1 MKRLVCVMTCLLT
14 LVAMGYAATVPA
26 TIYDTITGD
35 PTSGLAYVVFQPYY
49 SGLAAS
55 FTTVADPFTLTGVD
69 LVLGYKGTPQIPNA
83 NVAPSGLNIY
93 LFTDSG
99 TAPNSLFG
107 TIGAISDS
115 AISTTGVYS
124 FTGLNLALANS
135 TRYWVGVF
143 PQAGGTTSGW
153 GMTAPAPAG
162 SLGEYS
168 YDTADGV
175 YANTRTALQM
185 RISGDVQTP
194 EPSTLLLA
202 AFGIGAIGM
211 WRRRSTAR

>member
-14 LVAMGYAATVPA
+14 LVAMGYAGTVPA

-35 PTSGLAYVVFQPYY
+35 PTSGLAYVVYPGIYT
-49 SGLAAS
+49 GLAAS
-55 FTTVADPFTLTGVD
+55 FTSVADPFTITQVD
-69 LVLGYKGTPQIPNA
+69 LVLGYKGTPQIPN
-83 NVAPSGLNIY
+83 VSGGLNIY

-99 TAPNSLFG
+99 TAPNAFAG
-107 TIGAISDS
+107 NIGVISDS
-115 AISTTGVYS
+115 AITATGVYS
-124 FTGLNLALANS
+124 FSGLNLALANS

-162 SLGEYS
+162 STGEYA
-168 YDTADGV
+168 YDSADGV
-175 YANTRTALQM
+175 YRNRTSALQM